1 MFVNPR
7 LSLVLK
13 HPVLEHF
20 GDSMSKNAKFINLY
34 RNWNNHSSFSER
46 VQTNKTNKIACPTN
60 LLWFSLNLTPFIVYF
75 VAPLLLGEFHYMRRH
90 TNFSRD

>member
-1 MFVNPR
+1 M
-7 LSLVLK
+7 VLK
-13 HPVLEHF
+13 HPVVENS
-20 GDSMSKNAKFINLY
+20 GNSMPKNAKVISRY
-34 RNWNNHSSFSER
+34 PNWNDHSSFSES

-60 LLWFSLNLTPFIVYF
+60 LLWFSLNLTSFIVYF